1 MNKPVIYIGSHY
13 IYNKEF
19 CSYIQLRLRLK
30 NTLDI
35 LEKGL
40 KKLGLKVLTPKKYK
54 IEDMC
59 TALWTRDTSF
69 LMNNK
74 VYLLPHMLPIKNKLK
89 SAQRVKQIENEVKV
103 IPYKDEGIVV
113 PYNVNLD
120 GGDILV
126 DDNIIFVGK
135 NERTDNSGVKYLTYT
150 FKDKTVI
157 PIKHHALHLD
167 CCFAVLPGNIV
178 LYSTKYI
185 KRMPSIIREKY
196 MCIRIE
202 DILFDTSETN
212 LATNFLIVG
221 KNIIAA
227 DTKKFKKLYEF
238 LEKLGFN
245 IILIPFENIAT
256 MGGGIRCLTQWHTLP
271 RQQKIY

>member
-13 IYNKEF
+13 IYNKDF
-19 CSYIQLRLRLK
+19 CSYNQLRLRLK
-30 NTLDI
+30 KTLDI
-35 LEKGL
+35 LEKEL
-40 KKLGLKVLTPKKYK
+40 KKLGIKVLKPKKYK
-54 IEDMC
+54 INDMC

-74 VYLLPHMLPIKNKLK
+74 VYLLPHMLPIKNKIK

-113 PYNVNLD
+113 PDNVNLD

-126 DDNIIFVGK
+126 DNDIIFVGK
-135 NERTDNSGVKYLTYT
+135 NERTDNSGVNYLSET
-150 FKDKTVI
+150 FNDKTVI
-157 PIKHHALHLD
+157 PIKHHSLHLD

-178 LYSTKYI
+178 IYSTKYI
-185 KRMPSIIREKY
+185 KRLPSIISKKY
-196 MCIRIE
+196 MCFRIE
-202 DILFDTSETN
+202 DILIDSVETN

-221 KNIIAA
+221 DTIITA
-227 DTKKFKKLYEF
+227 DKKKFKKLYDF
-238 LEKLGFN
+238 LEKLGFK

-256 MGGGIRCLTQWHTLP
+256 MGGGIRCLTQWYKLP
-271 RQQKIY
+271 RYQKIY